1 MQDELGKSLLE
12 KEKER
17 RELEEIRQTLILE
30 ENDKKIREERENQWI
45 TKLTNQRKL
54 YEDYKEQLL
63 LKEKQKQVTI
73 KFLQNS

>member
-73 KFLQNS
+73 KFLQNL